1 MRQIEK
7 DKLVWIRKGAT
18 VLRGDAPAEGKD
30 TRVQEVLEAPVVGT
44 VVESPMTSL
53 RGAFEIAFAGGKKA
67 VVSVRRVLCPGVIAA
82 QAGGNVTVL
91 PSSEILSTP

>member
-7 DKLVWIRKGAT
+7 DKVVWIRKGAT

-30 TRVQEVLEAPVVGT
+30 TRVQEVLEAPIMGT
-44 VVESPMTSL
+44 VVEQPMTSL
-53 RGAFEIAFAGGKKA
+53 KGAVEITFTGGKKA
-67 VVSVRRVLCPGVIAA
+67 VVSVRRILCPGVVAA

-91 PSSEILSTP
+91 PSSEILTSP